1 MTRTHAYQMTAA
13 ACCLAV
19 LLAGCATT
27 NGPVPMPQA
36 PAPVETPDV
45 KAVKAMVLPID
56 DTVTVAE
63 AFAQYGSCRPDSQ
76 VWEEIEDGDVQFSCT
91 FDDGALV
98 QFDFRKGNDE
108 KFKIAM
114 VTFTSMNDAEFAGV
128 SVRGPDAEDM
138 LKRVYFNQKLF

>member
-1 MTRTHAYQMTAA
+1 
-13 ACCLAV
+13 
-19 LLAGCATT
+19 
-27 NGPVPMPQA
+27 MPQA
-36 PAPVETPDV
+36 PAPGETPDV
-45 KAVKAMVLPID
+45 EEVQAMVLPID

-63 AFAQYGSCRPDSQ
+63 AFAQYGSCRPGSQ

-98 QFDFRKGNDE
+98 QFDFRKGDDE

-138 LKRVYFNQKLF
+138 LKRVYFNKKLF

>member
-1 MTRTHAYQMTAA
+1 MEDSNMTRTHAYQMTAA

-45 KAVKAMVLPID
+45 KTVKAMVLPID

-63 AFAQYGSCRPDSQ
+63 AFAQYGSGKRSKTATCSSAALLTTARS
-76 VWEEIEDGDVQFSCT
+76 FSSISARAT
-91 FDDGALV
+91 TKSS
-98 QFDFRKGNDE
+98 R
-108 KFKIAM
+108 
-114 VTFTSMNDAEFAGV
+114 S
-128 SVRGPDAEDM
+128 PW
-138 LKRVYFNQKLF
+138 

>member
-45 KAVKAMVLPID
+45 KTVKVSWSLFSQRLIGFLMK
-56 DTVTVAE
+56 T
-63 AFAQYGSCRPDSQ
+63 AFWSRMRS
-76 VWEEIEDGDVQFSCT
+76 
-91 FDDGALV
+91 
-98 QFDFRKGNDE
+98 R
-108 KFKIAM
+108 
-114 VTFTSMNDAEFAGV
+114 
-128 SVRGPDAEDM
+128 
-138 LKRVYFNQKLF
+138 

>member
-13 ACCLAV
+13 ACCLAA

-63 AFAQYGSCRPDSQ
+63 AFAQYGSCRPGSQ
-76 VWEEIEDGDVQFSCT
+76 VWEEIEDGDAAALLTTARSFSSISARAT
-91 FDDGALV
+91 TKSS
-98 QFDFRKGNDE
+98 R
-108 KFKIAM
+108 
-114 VTFTSMNDAEFAGV
+114 S
-128 SVRGPDAEDM
+128 PW
-138 LKRVYFNQKLF
+138 

>member
-45 KAVKAMVLPID
+45 KTVKAMVLPID

-63 AFAQYGSCRPDSQ
+63 AFAQYGSCRPGSQ

-98 QFDFRKGNDE
+98 QFDFHKGDDE

>member
-45 KAVKAMVLPID
+45 KTVKAMVLPID

-63 AFAQYGSCRPDSQ
+63 AFAQYGSCRPGSP

-98 QFDFRKGNDE
+98 QFDFRKGDDE

>member
-63 AFAQYGSCRPDSQ
+63 AFAQYGSCRPGSQ
-76 VWEEIEDGDVQFSCT
+76 VWEEIEDGDVQFSC
-91 FDDGALV
+91 
-98 QFDFRKGNDE
+98 

-138 LKRVYFNQKLF
+138 LKRVYFNKKLF